1 MSLDEIVRN
10 WHCLGIWFSSF
21 GLIYYSD
28 GIVKISKGKP
38 GEAGKCKIYLR
49 VHFPYRVM
57 GLHQVTILWH
67 NHWKDFSSFKFNQE
81 KSEKMTANAQAG
93 KCNSQGTEL
102 SVDLTISLLK
112 GCQDQSHLVFL
123 SPVSSQAYTLWLA
136 WQVVLALDLQGIL
149 ATVLGQTRRG
159 KCCYY

>member
-1 MSLDEIVRN
+1 MRLWETDTVWESDSV
-10 WHCLGIWFSSF
+10 FF

-49 VHFPYRVM
+49 VHFPYLVM
-57 GLHQVTILWH
+57 GLHQVTIFLAQPLKERISH
-67 NHWKDFSSFKFNQE
+67 HWNSIRRNQ
-81 KSEKMTANAQAG
+81 EKMTANAQAG

-102 SVDLTISLLK
+102 SVDLTISLSK
-112 GCQDQSHLVFL
+112 GCQDQSHLVIL
-123 SPVSSQAYTLWLA
+123 SPVSSKAYTLRLA
-136 WQVVLALDLQGIL
+136 WQLVVVLDLQVTL

-159 KCCYY
+159 TCCCY